1 MFVYCVVMPRAI
13 TIEEREKIIKHKQN
27 NKNEAD
33 IARWLFINK
42 STVTKLWAHYK
53 KTGALQTNYKNCGR
67 NPKITDTKITQIKTE
82 IEKTPDITIPEL
94 IEKLDLPIT
103 ESGLSKLLK
112 KLGLTYKKRRSMLM
126 AKNEKISSKN
136 EMTGVCCKKL

>member
-1 MFVYCVVMPRAI
+1 MFVYYVVMPRAI

-27 NKNEAD
+27 NENEAD

-53 KTGALQTNYKNCGR
+53 KTGTLQTNYTNCGR
-67 NPKITDTKITQIKTE
+67 KPKINNTKITQIKTE

-103 ESGLSKLLK
+103 ESGLSKLFK
-112 KLGLTYKKRRSMLM
+112 KIGLTYKKRRSMLM
-126 AKNEKISSKN
+126 AKNETILSNN
-136 EMTGVCCKKL
+136 EMTGVNCKKP